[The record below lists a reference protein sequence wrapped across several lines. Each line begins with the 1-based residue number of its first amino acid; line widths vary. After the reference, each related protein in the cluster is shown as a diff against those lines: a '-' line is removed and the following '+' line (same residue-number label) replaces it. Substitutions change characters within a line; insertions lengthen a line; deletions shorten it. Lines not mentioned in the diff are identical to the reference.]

1 MGSEKFKPSELKN
14 IEEFFETDK
23 DEDRNN
29 NYVKNQKHSIFYN
42 FLRLILKTNYSFD
55 IFFDNKNNKNDLYL
69 FNRDFFYFNFS
80 TYYKMRLKQILNQF
94 WIKILL

>member
-23 DEDRNN
+23 DED
-29 NYVKNQKHSIFYN
+29 SIKSIVYFII
-42 FLRLILKTNYSFD
+42 FFRLILQTNYSFD

>member
-23 DEDRNN
+23 DED
-29 NYVKNQKHSIFYN
+29 SIKSIVYFII
-42 FLRLILKTNYSFD
+42 FFRLILQTNYSFD

-80 TYYKMRLKQILNQF
+80 TYYKMRLKQKLNQF

>member
-23 DEDRNN
+23 DEDSNN

-42 FLRLILKTNYSFD
+42 FFSINSPNKLFIWY
-55 IFFDNKNNKNDLYL
+55 FFW
-69 FNRDFFYFNFS
+69 
-80 TYYKMRLKQILNQF
+80 Q
-94 WIKILL
+94 